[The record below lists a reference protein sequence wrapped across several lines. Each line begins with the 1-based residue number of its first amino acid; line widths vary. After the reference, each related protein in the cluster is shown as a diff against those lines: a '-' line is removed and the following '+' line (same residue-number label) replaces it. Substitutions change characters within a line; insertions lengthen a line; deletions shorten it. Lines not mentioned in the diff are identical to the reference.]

1 MATQLPPYVP
11 LQPGQDPTKFEPRE
25 IIGSTGLKH
34 HSGIIDEEFL
44 HRLRGR
50 NAALLF
56 NEMQN
61 NSPTIAAALNV
72 IKWLIRRVDWRFDPA
87 DDSNEAKKEAD
98 ETEGA
103 IEDMSHTFTD
113 FISEAL
119 SFMPFGW
126 SYFETIYKLRKG
138 PSDDPTVNSKFTD
151 GKFGWRKF
159 EIRAQDT
166 LDRWVFD
173 NEGGLLG
180 LVQQDYYQQAH
191 ASRGPVFIPIGKSL
205 LFRTET
211 TKGNPEGKSIIRPA
225 VLPYHYVKRI
235 QEIEAIG
242 IERDLAGMPIM
253 EVPFEVL
260 LDDAP
265 PDLIS
270 IRNKLE
276 RWVTQVRRDERWG
289 GLVPSEDLPDGQKS
303 GYRFKLLTTGGKRQI
318 ETNEILRRYDSR
330 MLMLFLAQFLILGQ
344 DKVGSLSLAS
354 SMTDLF
360 ALGIEHFMDL
370 IATTFNRFAVR
381 RRQALNNVPPE
392 LDPKLTHGDIEKPD
406 LDQLAK
412 YVTMLSTVGMLPATG
427 AVQRKL
433 LELGELPQPDEG
445 EKVDQ
450 GPTAAGARRREG
462 GTEKKGD

>member
-1 MATQLPPYVP
+1 MTQHATSIHPFIDAKPPKPDVV
-11 LQPGQDPTKFEPRE
+11 LGT
-25 IIGSTGLKH
+25 TGLKH
-34 HSGIIDEEFL
+34 FSGVIDEEFL

-50 NAALLF
+50 NAVLLF

-87 DDSNEAKKEAD
+87 DDSNEAKREAD
-98 ETEGA
+98 ETQGA
-103 IEDMSHTFTD
+103 VEDMSHTFTD

-126 SYFETIYKLRKG
+126 SYFEIIYKLRKG

-159 EIRAQDT
+159 EIRSQDT

-173 NEGGLLG
+173 DEGGLLG
-180 LVQQDYYQQAH
+180 LVQQDYYQQAR
-191 ASRGPVFIPIGKSL
+191 SRGPVFIPIGKSL

-211 TKGNPEGKSIIRPA
+211 AKGNPEGKSLIRPA
-225 VLPYHYVKRI
+225 VLPYHYIKRI

-265 PDLIS
+265 ADLIS

-276 RWVTQVRRDERWG
+276 RFITQVRRDERWG

-303 GYRFKLLTTGGKRQI
+303 GYKFKLMTTGGKRQI

-330 MLMLFLAQFLILGQ
+330 ILMLFLAQFLLLGQ

-360 ALGIEHFMDL
+360 ALGIEHFMDI
-370 IATTFNRFAVR
+370 IATTINRFAVR
-381 RRQALNNVPPE
+381 RRQALNNRPPE

-406 LDQLAK
+406 LDQLAR
-412 YVTMLSTVGMLPATG
+412 YVTTLSTVGMLPATD

-450 GPTAAGARRREG
+450 GPTASGARRQEG
-462 GTEKKGD
+462 GDQKKGA